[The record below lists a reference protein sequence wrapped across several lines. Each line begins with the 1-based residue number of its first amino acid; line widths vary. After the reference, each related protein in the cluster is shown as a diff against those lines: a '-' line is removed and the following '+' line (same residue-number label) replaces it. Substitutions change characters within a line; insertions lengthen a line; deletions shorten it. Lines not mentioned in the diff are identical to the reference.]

1 MKKTL
6 LTLLLTFTCFVSNGQ
21 NCFKGKIEEVKQLTE
36 RPLAVIIYEEDEN
49 YVKRLEKK
57 IAKSN
62 KKKEKYQ
69 KELNDYKNHISYF
82 NKNIKDV
89 VTEYWKLNKTHNIQY
104 FTNKQVEDLI
114 KNKSNSFAILNLT
127 IDVVMADLNT
137 LSTMDIYAITYG
149 ASEKNRKKAVYKNH
163 ITNVN
168 YNLPG
173 YADKE
178 LKKAIEKLKKEREN
192 GPTYLSK
199 ENMITSLVLSQKY
212 IEKAINLNKKVS
224 FEDFAEEE
232 MKRNC
237 SKLKG
242 NTILF
247 QEAIVHGKIK
257 NELQSL
263 LPKAKTEL
271 VSPNRIAE
279 AVANKEDVLIGFPI
293 IKKLMKQRG
302 GFGPVTTSTVIPVT
316 HKVIMNAKTK
326 EIIGFIP
333 HSGITSYSY
342 FKKKDFKKLNEQCN

>member
-6 LTLLLTFTCFVSNGQ
+6 ITLLLTFTYLITNGQ
-21 NCFKGKIEEVKQLTE
+21 NCFKGKIEEVAKLKE
-36 RPLAVIIYEEDEN
+36 RPLAVVIYEEDES
-49 YVKRLEKK
+49 YVRRLEKK
-57 IAKSN
+57 IAKNN
-62 KKKEKYQ
+62 KKKEKHQ
-69 KELNDYKNHISYF
+69 KELNDYRNHISYF

-89 VTEYWKLNKTHNIQY
+89 ITEYWKLNKTDNIQY
-104 FTNKQVEDLI
+104 FTSKQLEGLV
-114 KNKSNSFAILNLT
+114 KNKSNSYAILNLT
-127 IDVVMADLNT
+127 MDVVMADFNT
-137 LSTMDIYAITYG
+137 LSTLDIYAITYG

-178 LKKAIEKLKKEREN
+178 LKKAMESLKKEREN

-199 ENMITSLVLSQKY
+199 ENMIISLVLSQKH
-212 IEKAINLNKKVS
+212 IEKAIELNDKIT

-232 MKRNC
+232 MRSNC
-237 SKLKG
+237 SKLEG
-242 NTILF
+242 NTVLF

-257 NELQSL
+257 DKLQNL

-271 VSPNRIAE
+271 VSASRIAKAIE
-279 AVANKEDVLIGFPI
+279 NKEDILIGFPI